1 MKMRPAASNPSLLEL
16 RPGGLRDAVSQR
28 ASTPP
33 RLGGSSQYGLAC
45 DNLLSVEIVTAD
57 GELRTANATENADL
71 FWGVRGG
78 GGNFGAVTSFRFRLY
93 PVGQVLGG
101 RVIHPLSKAKE
112 VLRFHREFTRH
123 CPDELTVYAGIL
135 NGPEDR
141 PVVALAIC

>member
-57 GELRTANATENADL
+57 GELRTASATENADL

-93 PVGQVLGG
+93 PVGRCSETGYMQFK
-101 RVIHPLSKAKE
+101 IPA
-112 VLRFHREFTRH
+112 
-123 CPDELTVYAGIL
+123 LTTTTFSSS
-135 NGPEDR
+135 PSE
-141 PVVALAIC
+141 